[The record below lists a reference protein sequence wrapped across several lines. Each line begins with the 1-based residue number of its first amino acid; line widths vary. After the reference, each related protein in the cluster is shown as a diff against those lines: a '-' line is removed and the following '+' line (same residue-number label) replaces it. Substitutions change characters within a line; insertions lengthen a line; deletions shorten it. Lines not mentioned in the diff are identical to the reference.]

1 MLGRER
7 REERRDDRQDNR
19 GGPLA
24 GGPGGGG
31 ENRYQMVQ
39 KMVSIGDDFW
49 IENGRG
55 EKVFK
60 VDGKALRVRSTLIFE
75 DRTGRELCK
84 IQEKIARVRDT
95 MDIEG
100 SGGTP
105 NASLKKAMITPLR
118 SRFVLNIQGG
128 PDIDIQ
134 GNILDHEYT
143 FEQGGR
149 KIAETSKK
157 WFRLRDSYGV
167 EIEPGQNDILI
178 LAATVAIDMIENP
191 AR

>member
-1 MLGRER
+1 MLGRQRREER
-7 REERRDDRQDNR
+7 REERHE
-19 GGPLA
+19 
-24 GGPGGGG
+24 GGPGPGPAGGG

-55 EKVFK
+55 EKMFK
-60 VDGKALRVRSTLIFE
+60 VDGKALRVRSTLNFE
-75 DRTGRELCK
+75 DRSGQVLCR
-84 IQEKIARVRDT
+84 IQEKMMRVRDT
-95 MDIEG
+95 MDIEDG
-100 SGGTP
+100 NGRTV
-105 NASLKKAMITPLR
+105 ASVKKAMITPLR
-118 SRFVLNIQGG
+118 ERYTLNIEGG

-134 GNILDHEYT
+134 GNLVDHEYR

-167 EIEPGQNDILI
+167 EIEPGQKDILI
-178 LAATVAIDMIENP
+178 LAATVAIDMISHP
-191 AR
+191 MG